1 MNRILFSLMA
11 VLVLGACTNKNP
23 EPDAYGNFEAVEY
36 TVSAESQGRLLLF
49 KVEEGD
55 VLEKDAFIGLIDTVQ
70 LYLKKA
76 QLIAQKKLSA
86 SKLANIES
94 QIATLGEQ
102 KKNLLRDK
110 QRAEAMLKDD
120 AVPRKQLEDID
131 GNLNVLESQVLA
143 AKTQF
148 DAVYEEIKVIDKQVD
163 QTSDQI
169 SRCYIK
175 NPVKGTVLEKFAE
188 QSELVSS
195 GKPLYKLA
203 DLEKLEL
210 TAYLSGKQLSQA
222 KIGDSVLVSYDAGSS
237 KLSSRKGIISWVSAK
252 AEFTPKIIQTRE
264 ERVNLVY
271 ALKVRTQNNGEM
283 KIGMPGEVH
292 FIKK

>member
-1 MNRILFSLMA
+1 MNRIPYLFLSL
-11 VLVLGACTNKNP
+11 LILGACSTKNQ

-36 TVSAESQGRLLLF
+36 TVSAEAQGRLLLF

-55 VLEKDAFIGLIDTVQ
+55 LLEKGAFVGLVDTVQ

-94 QIATLGEQ
+94 QITTLGEQ

-110 QRAEAMLKDD
+110 QRVYAMLKDD
-120 AVPRKQLEDID
+120 AVPRKQLEDIE
-131 GNLNVLESQVLA
+131 GNLNVLESQIAA

-148 DAVYEEIKVIDKQVD
+148 DAVREEMSMVEKQVE

-169 SRCYIK
+169 LRCYIK
-175 NPVKGTVLEKFAE
+175 NPVSGTILEKFTE

-195 GKPLYKLA
+195 GKPLYKVA

-210 TAYLSGKQLSQA
+210 TAYLSGKQLSSA
-222 KIGDSVLVSYDAGSS
+222 KIGDSVLIAYDSGTPKLAS
-237 KLSSRKGIISWVSAK
+237 KKGIISWISAK

-271 ALKVRTQNNGEM
+271 AIKVRIWNNGEM